1 MYTFS
6 DKSEAAL
13 ATMHPDLQ
21 RVFRTAIQIKDF
33 AVIEGH
39 REEEA
44 QHAAFLSGA
53 SKVDWPLGKHNK
65 IPSDAGDVRPFDP
78 VTHQLVP
85 WSQTGEYILL
95 AGVILACAKLLDIP
109 LRWGHDWNRNM
120 MMTDEGG
127 KLVDMPHYELVHVIP
142 A

>member
-39 REEEA
+39 RGEGA
-44 QHAAFLSGA
+44 QHAAFVSGA

-78 VTHQLVP
+78 VTHKLGVVADGMEKSFSRALF
-85 WSQTGEYILL
+85 WHARNSWIFRSAGAMTGFEHM
-95 AGVILACAKLLDIP
+95 K
-109 LRWGHDWNRNM
+109 
-120 MMTDEGG
+120 TD
-127 KLVDMPHYELVHVIP
+127 
-142 A
+142 